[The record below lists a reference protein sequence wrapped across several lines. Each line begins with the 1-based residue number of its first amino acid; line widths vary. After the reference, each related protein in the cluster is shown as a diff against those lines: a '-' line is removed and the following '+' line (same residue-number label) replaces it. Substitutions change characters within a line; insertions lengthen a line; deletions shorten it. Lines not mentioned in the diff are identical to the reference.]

1 MSLFQIFMMG
11 FSVFM
16 AMSTLFKSAING
28 WERAN
33 LYCSLLF
40 TSTFLNCA
48 FWVADVDLA
57 DYGFYSASQVDSNP
71 GLWFN
76 HLNPVFLLLL
86 QRSFLNIKNESPR
99 FYQLMTVSI
108 SVLFFVILTEII
120 LTFFPKYSS
129 IFTLATGLFQLI
141 LLLLFSILPFYALR
155 FWRHPIYRYAAWSTW
170 VIFLVFATYMFLSVT
185 GWGDFFP
192 VWFAGDL
199 LFKILVV
206 DGVLF
211 LLALSLRDRQVLLDK
226 IHLEQQSTLSEL
238 KALRAQMNPHFIFNC
253 LNSIKSYTLNHD
265 MEGANYYL
273 TKFSKLIRQVLDN
286 SRNEKIVLKNELET
300 LSLYLEMEKM
310 RVGDKFDYDIVIAEE
325 VEQEFIEVP
334 PMLIQPYVE
343 NAIWHGLMHKEGGG
357 KVSIDVQQKD
367 DNHLL
372 INIKDNGIGREK
384 ANELKSRTG
393 TTQKSFGM
401 KINAERLDIIKQL
414 YNLEA
419 KITIEDLKNAD
430 QSSAG
435 TQVSLEIPIY
445 Q

>member
-11 FSVFM
+11 FSMVM

-40 TSTFLNCA
+40 TSCFLNCA
-48 FWVADVDLA
+48 FWAADFDLA
-57 DYGFYSASQVDSNP
+57 DYGFYSASEFDTNP

-76 HLNPVFLLLL
+76 HLTPVFLLLL
-86 QRSFLNIKNESPR
+86 HRSFLNIKNESPR

-108 SVLFFVILTEII
+108 RILFLVILTQII
-120 LTFFPKYSS
+120 FTFLPRYSL
-129 IFTLATGLFQLI
+129 IFTLATGLLQVI
-141 LLLLFSILPFYALR
+141 LLLVFSILPFYTLR
-155 FWRHPIYRYAAWSTW
+155 FWRHPIYRYAAYSSW
-170 VIFLVFATYMFLSVT
+170 VIFLVFALFMFLSVT
-185 GWGDFFP
+185 GWGNFFP

-206 DGVLF
+206 DGLLF

-226 IHLEQQSTLSEL
+226 IHLEQQSTLNEL

-265 MEGANYYL
+265 VEGANYYL

-286 SRNEKIVLKNELET
+286 SRSEKITLKNELNT

-310 RVGDKFDYDIVIAEE
+310 RVGEMFDYEIKVADD

-357 KVSIDVQQKD
+357 KVSIEVSQMNDKYL
-367 DNHLL
+367 N
-372 INIKDNGIGREK
+372 ISIKDNGVGREK

-419 KITIEDLKNAD
+419 RIALEDLKHAD

-435 TQVSLEIPIY
+435 TKVSLEIPIHV
-445 Q
+445 